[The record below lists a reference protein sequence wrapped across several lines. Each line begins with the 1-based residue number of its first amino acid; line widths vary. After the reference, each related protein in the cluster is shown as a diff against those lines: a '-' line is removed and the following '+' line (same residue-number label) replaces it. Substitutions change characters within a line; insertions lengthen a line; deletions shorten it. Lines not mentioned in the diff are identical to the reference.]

1 MFEAFESGTMV
12 FVLME
17 EGADSATVDAAYF

>member
-1 MFEAFESGTMV
+1 MFEAFESGTNV
-12 FVLME
+12 FVSIE